1 VSEEREVV
9 QAAARLERAVE
20 EAHSRYAGASESE
33 RTAGIATALRQ
44 ALAAEPEAVHSA
56 ALEQMVE
63 WYPLIP
69 VRTDDPALAAELG
82 ELRAEVQRLRQ
93 ERSATPAAAPAA
105 PSSVDRALLEALLGR
120 GAEKEATPPPERIV
134 ASVRALT
141 ALAADLARAFLAIT
155 AKAGETGLHA
165 DRFRTALRGELAG
178 TQPAGSL
185 QALLD
190 EIKLKV
196 AGQLEAFPTACAD
209 GARQILKELDPLLL
223 KDQADEKKEGVRL
236 PGGFRPFQHREWW
249 ETFEKRHAE
258 LTASDDLYQTYF
270 DGPLRRALYRL
281 KERK

>member
-1 VSEEREVV
+1 VSDEREVV

-20 EAHSRYAGASESE
+20 EAHSRYAGAPESE

-44 ALAAEPEAVHSA
+44 ALAAEPESLHSA

-69 VRTDDPALAAELG
+69 VRTDDPALAAELA
-82 ELRAEVQRLRQ
+82 ELRGEVARLRQ
-93 ERSATPAAAPAA
+93 QKSAEPAPAPAAAPI
-105 PSSVDRALLEALLGR
+105 DRPLLEALLGR
-120 GAEKEATPPPERIV
+120 GAEKEPTPAAERV
-134 ASVRALT
+134 VGSVRAL
-141 ALAADLARAFLAIT
+141 ASLASDLARAFLAVT
-155 AKAGETGLHA
+155 AKAGETALHA
-165 DRFRTALRGELAG
+165 DRFRTALRAELAG
-178 TQPAGSL
+178 AQPGAL

-209 GARQILKELDPLLL
+209 GARQILKELDPLLM
-223 KDQADEKKEGVRL
+223 KDAAEEKKEGVRL
-236 PGGFRPFQHREWW
+236 PGGLGRVFQHREWW
-249 ETFEKRHAE
+249 EAFERRYAE
-258 LTASDDLYQTYF
+258 LVSSDDLYQAYF

>member
-1 VSEEREVV
+1 MSEERDVV
-9 QAAARLERAVE
+9 QAAARLERAAE
-20 EAHSRYAGASESE
+20 EAHSRYAGASQSE
-33 RTAGIATALRQ
+33 RAAGIATALRE
-44 ALAAEPEAVHSA
+44 ALAAEPEALQSPV
-56 ALEQMVE
+56 LEQMVE

-69 VRTDDPALAAELG
+69 VRTDDPALAAELT

-93 ERSATPAAAPAA
+93 QQSAAPAA
-105 PSSVDRALLEALLGR
+105 PAPPSSIDRSLLEALLGR
-120 GAEKEATPPPERIV
+120 GAEKEATPPPERVV
-134 ASVRALT
+134 ASVRALA

-155 AKAGETGLHA
+155 AKAGETALHA

-223 KDQADEKKEGVRL
+223 KDAADESKQGVRL
-236 PGGFRPFQHREWW
+236 PGGFRPFQFREWW